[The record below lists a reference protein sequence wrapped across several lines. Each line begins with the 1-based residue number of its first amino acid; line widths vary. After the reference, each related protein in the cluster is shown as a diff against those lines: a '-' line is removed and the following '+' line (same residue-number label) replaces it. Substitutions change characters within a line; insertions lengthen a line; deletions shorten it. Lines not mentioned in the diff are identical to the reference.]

1 MNAFIHDNSRG
12 VKILPQ
18 SQSLQRPPEA
28 TWKPVKGLHPT
39 MLGRAWW
46 SLILACLLPGLG
58 WSFSLNSRVLCN
70 DSGVNVRNSAGGT
83 IVGQQSL
90 NVQGTV
96 IGGPTNASVG
106 TTSYTWYNVN
116 FDSGQDGWVASTYLS
131 AASLPRPTTSS
142 VSPSTVVGS
151 SSPRTFTVNGSNFV
165 SGSLVQVAYSSN
177 GYSFVNTITAAT
189 FVSSSRLTVPITTTT
204 EPDTW
209 RVRVRNPD
217 GQTSSGYETF
227 TVTAPQSLPGSLTL
241 SNETPVW
248 DTTNPAG
255 PAVRLNWSAS
265 TGATSY
271 EVLRNGSKIYPTS
284 GTFTGQTF
292 YNSVGLV
299 SGQSYTY
306 QIIARNAAGTTGSN
320 SISVGPM
327 PNAPPSIP
335 ATPGYLEAQVFAYRV
350 ELGWTDQST
359 NEQGFKIE
367 RRVGSAAWSQVAT
380 VGAVSGGDVFWTD
393 TTTQPKTTYS
403 YRVRAYNSL
412 GNSGYTNE
420 SGGTT
425 PAGKPGSFT
434 LNHDAAVWDATL
446 PGPKVRLTWTPAAD
460 VGGYSLYRDGS
471 LYTAGIAGTS
481 FTNQSGLNAGQTY
494 TYRIR
499 ASNSEGTTDSN
510 TVTVTMP
517 QAPPAVPTAPDLLLA
532 SVASGGIQLSWAD
545 RSSNEQGF
553 KIERRPATAAGW
565 VALVTLGANVTSYLD
580 TQTEYSTT
588 YVYRVRAYN
597 SVGPSTYSAE
607 ATATS
612 NPPGA
617 PGSFTLRH
625 DAPYWDSR
633 APAGPAVM
641 LRWDVAA
648 GATSYAVYRDGSKIH
663 PKSGE
668 PAYTGR
674 TYLNNLQLT
683 PGGTHTFYIVAQNAG
698 GTTQSNALAIVMPA
712 APSGTPQIDTLTP
725 TTVAGVPLPDRVTL
739 NLQGS
744 GFQAG
749 VKAYVSYSGAANQL
763 LDAAHVQRL
772 DAENV
777 TVRVATSVDAD
788 TWSIYLKN
796 PDNKT
801 SNIKTFQVTAP
812 AGTVSLHQISP
823 PVVSPSAQARVFTLT
838 GSGFGATDRVK
849 LTTTAGSIYVSA
861 PDVQFIGHQTLK
873 FSRSFTQSPQA
884 VTVRVVKANAA
895 ESDPVTL
902 TVNQTLM
909 PNLRVDPA
917 SIQVAQAS
925 VPVGGALDVSYTV
938 QNIGTGPA
946 PVTTTR
952 FRLSTD
958 RRLTSTDPG
967 FENMNWSIDAIP
979 AQQSLTP
986 PSVRLFVPQTL
997 PPGQYYVGLFVDAY
1011 GEARQSDETDDGA
1024 VDLQAIT
1031 VTATAAPQA
1040 PRFIEHPKSQN
1051 VLTERSF
1058 SLVAQ
1063 ASGAIRY
1070 VWYFNGKP
1078 MQKPW
1083 TETDGKNKQTLFI
1096 FSPTRGNAGEYW
1108 VDAIGQNGVVTTSNK
1123 AVIQFISSTIP
1134 DSSIERGA
1142 FKLSSLNNAPI
1153 SPDLPTVILTHG
1165 WQQPLI
1171 AGPYDENSS
1180 ADFRS
1185 LAAKIQS
1192 TLPESA
1198 PANILLFAW
1207 RGAYSAE
1214 PGVAAAYVDYAGISL
1229 AKELQIFLGINYSG
1243 KMHFIGHSLGCF
1255 VSAVAIQK
1263 MSEWGLFPQ
1272 MPTTEGSRQVQL
1284 TLLDPAFN
1292 LPVRI
1297 PFTAEKFSVPYVQ
1310 WTDCIFQE
1318 TLKND
1323 RLIAVV
1329 ENYYATIGTGAG
1341 GPITNTGPSFKGTLL
1356 SKQDLGSAENAHSA
1370 VWNTWYR
1377 GTIGNGSYEL
1387 EKGGFNNSIL
1397 LQDHRSQMG
1406 WNWLHDRYPWTADV
1420 SCIHEPSDLQ
1430 TMKVGIIDAADV
1442 VGDLTQDG
1450 LNLVVDKFSGAM
1462 QEGQDQLHGILTKT
1476 KDLIALP
1483 FQQQAQQRQFAAKS
1497 MDSAATTSVA
1507 PEGLRLKSVLTI
1519 PAQAERIRI
1528 LAKRTDTAT
1537 DGVLAVLFAGVP
1549 LQVLGTDYFSAT
1561 EFRELTLPIRHLRNR
1576 TGELEL
1582 VLKRE
1587 SGEEISL
1594 RIGSIEIDNQSDV
1607 VAASSSLVLTKP
1619 TKTLRTLSTRVM
1631 CQGQWKSKVSLQ
1643 SLTLRVNQGAA
1654 IPLVVNANGA
1664 WQFEAD
1670 GLLPGNNQLRFD
1682 ATTIHGQTLSA
1693 SRDVWRV
1700 VTTDFQLAV
1709 LGEGQVKGVKLG
1721 SNTLEV
1727 GQELKLTTLPK
1738 AGHVFERWSGAHN
1751 GTSRSL
1757 NIRVGTGMTL
1767 AAHFI
1772 PSPFAGREGTYT
1784 AAITADDPALTGWLQ
1799 IKLTTQG
1806 SFTGTWFIGSTSMPI
1821 TGVMDSRGRITL
1833 WHATTA
1839 TELRLQL
1846 DFSAEVPAI
1855 RANLIRG
1862 AESVANAQAQRPAY
1876 DGKQRLAP
1884 QAGSYTLALEP
1895 SSVLS
1900 QRLGYGYATVTIS
1913 NAGIVKLAAR
1923 LPDQTSVT
1931 LSPPLDSTGT
1941 WPVYA
1946 QLYSKKGWLSGA
1958 VKHGDGVTTP
1968 DLAGHLSWVKP
1979 TTTGN
1984 YLPVAWSA
1992 TLSVIG
1998 SRFEKPA
2005 SGVMLIPALAAT
2017 GDNLSLTW
2025 PQGNPGFPVLR
2036 AGRLDTNHRFTSAA
2050 LGTSLTLNATNGLFS
2065 GAVLHPITSQRLLHA
2080 GVILQKQRLGFG
2092 NLRLS
2097 ESTAP
2102 LLLQA
2107 YQGAGQ
2113 QIPVQVQVMPA
2124 NAASV
2129 TGQGNYTVGD
2139 AVSLQVTPAT
2149 GYSFM
2154 SWLENTSEVGTQPA
2168 LHFVASGP
2176 RNLTAQLFSMP
2187 TSSFTDEFN
2196 RTDAAEVGND
2206 WNASTVKVGQGW
2218 TGEGAVNGS
2227 LQIVNQR
2234 AQNSQSSGTAAMYR
2248 PFDHTGGLRVS
2259 ATFNHING
2267 GGGLQKRF
2275 LHCLG
2280 IRSNGEIGHG
2290 LAVMFYRG
2298 DQNYNNSTVALYDG
2312 ETLISQQPTSFQ
2324 FEEWI
2329 RAEVSF
2335 APDGAVQVNVA
2346 NASGTAGQQTLHFP
2360 ARAVSA
2366 NGGNVIFV
2374 INSSS
2379 GSVKGWVD
2387 DVEIVKLP

>member
-1 MNAFIHDNSRG
+1 MNAFTHDNSRG

-18 SQSLQRPPEA
+18 PQSLQRSPEA
-28 TWKPVKGLHPT
+28 AWKPVKGLYPT

-46 SLILACLLPGLG
+46 CLMLTCLLPGLG

-142 VSPSTVVGS
+142 VSPSSVVGS
-151 SSPRTFTVNGSNFV
+151 STPRTFTVNGSNFV

-177 GYSFVNTITAAT
+177 GYSFVNTNTAAT

-241 SNETPVW
+241 SNEPPVW
-248 DTTNPAG
+248 DTTSPAG

-271 EVLRNGSKIYPTS
+271 EVFRNGSKIYPTS

-292 YNSVGLV
+292 YNSAGLV

-327 PNAPPSIP
+327 PNAPPSLP

-434 LNHDAAVWDATL
+434 LNHDAAVWDTTL
-446 PGPKVRLTWTPAAD
+446 PGPKVRLTWTPASDA
-460 VGGYSLYRDGS
+460 GGYSLYRDGS

-481 FTNQSGLNAGQTY
+481 FINQSGLNAGQTY

-510 TVTVTMP
+510 TITVTMP
-517 QAPPAVPTAPDLLLA
+517 QAPPTVPTAPDLLLA
-532 SVASGGIQLSWAD
+532 SVVSGGIQLSWAD

-565 VALVTLGANVTSYLD
+565 VALATLGANVTSYLD
-580 TQTEYSTT
+580 SQTEYSTA

-617 PGSFTLRH
+617 PGTFTLRH

-648 GATSYAVYRDGSKIH
+648 GAASYAVYRDGSKIH

-674 TYLNNLQLT
+674 TYQNNLQLA

-698 GTTQSNALAIVMPA
+698 GSTQSNAVTIVMPA
-712 APSGTPQIDTLTP
+712 APSGTPQIDKLTP

-763 LDAAHVQRL
+763 LDASHVQRL

-801 SNIKTFQVTAP
+801 SNTKTFQVTAP
-812 AGTVSLHQISP
+812 TGTVSLYQISP
-823 PVVSPSAQARVFTLT
+823 PVISPSAQARVFTLT

-849 LTTTAGSIYVSA
+849 LTTTAGSVYVSA

-873 FSRSFTQSPQA
+873 FSRSFTQSPQT

-967 FENMNWSIDAIP
+967 FENLDWSIDAIP

-986 PSVRLFVPQTL
+986 PSVRLFIPQTL
-997 PPGQYYVGLFVDAY
+997 PPGQYYVGLFVDAF

-1024 VDLQAIT
+1024 LDLQAIT
-1031 VTATAAPQA
+1031 VTATAAPEA
-1040 PRFIEHPKSQN
+1040 PRFTLHPKSQN
-1051 VLTERSF
+1051 PTAGSGF
-1058 SLVAQ
+1058 SLEAQ
-1063 ASGAIRY
+1063 ASGALRY
-1070 VWYFNGKP
+1070 VWYFNGQP
-1078 MQKPW
+1078 IQDPLRSPV
-1083 TETDGKNKQTLFI
+1083 GKKEILHINF
-1096 FSPTRGNAGEYW
+1096 PTAGNAGEYW
-1108 VDAIGQNGVVTTSNK
+1108 VEAIGVNGLTALSNK
-1123 AVIQFISSTIP
+1123 AVIRFISSTPP
-1134 DSSIERGA
+1134 DADLRKGR
-1142 FKLSSLNNAPI
+1142 FKLNSLDNAHI
-1153 SPDLPTVILTHG
+1153 RPDWPTVVLTHG
-1165 WQQPLI
+1165 WQI
-1171 AGPYDENSS
+1171 NFTWDNYDERSTPE
-1180 ADFRS
+1180 FRS
-1185 LAAKIQS
+1185 LAAKIRS
-1192 TLPESA
+1192 NLPESK

-1207 RGAYSAE
+1207 QGAHRAT
-1214 PGVAAAYVDYAGISL
+1214 PGEAADSVIYAGTAL
-1229 AKELQIFLGINYSG
+1229 AKELENYFGNQYNSE
-1243 KMHFIGHSLGCF
+1243 MHFIGHSLGCF

-1263 MSEWGLFPQ
+1263 ISDWNIFPN
-1272 MPTTEGSRQVQL
+1272 MPTAEGQRKVHL
-1284 TLLDPAFN
+1284 TVLDPAFN
-1292 LPVRI
+1292 SPVSV
-1297 PFTAEKFSVPYVQ
+1297 PFTADKFAAPGVGWS
-1310 WTDCIFQE
+1310 DCLFQE

-1329 ENYYATIGTGAG
+1329 ENYYANVGWGAG
-1341 GPITNTGPSFKGTLL
+1341 GPISNAGPRFRGTLL
-1356 SKQDLGSAENAHSA
+1356 TKDELGTNENAHSA

-1387 EKGGFNNSIL
+1387 DKGGFNNSIL
-1397 LQDHRSQMG
+1397 LQDHRSQIG
-1406 WNWLHDRYPWTADV
+1406 WNWLYDRYPWSAER

-1442 VGDLTQDG
+1442 VGDLTKDG
-1450 LNLVVDKFSGAM
+1450 LNLVVDKLSGAV

-1476 KDLIALP
+1476 KDLITLP
-1483 FQQQAQQRQFAAKS
+1483 FQQQVQQRQFAAKS
-1497 MDSAATTSVA
+1497 MDSAATTSAA
-1507 PEGLRLKSVLTI
+1507 PEGLSLKSVLTI

-1549 LQVLGTDYFSAT
+1549 LQVLGTDYFSDT

-1587 SGEEISL
+1587 NGEEISL
-1594 RIGSIEIDNQSDV
+1594 RIGIIEIENQSDV
-1607 VAASSSLVLTKP
+1607 VAASSSLVVTKP
-1619 TKTLRTLSTRVM
+1619 AKNLRTLSSRTL
-1631 CQGQWKSKVSLQ
+1631 CQGQWKGKVPLQ
-1643 SLTLRVNQGAA
+1643 ALTLRVNQGAA
-1654 IPLVVNANGA
+1654 IPLTVEADGT
-1664 WQFEAD
+1664 WRFEAD
-1670 GLLPGNNQLRFD
+1670 GLLSGNNQLSFD

-1693 SRDVWRV
+1693 SREVWRIV
-1700 VTTDFQLAV
+1700 PANFQLAV
-1709 LGEGQVKGVKLG
+1709 QGEGQVKGVKIG
-1721 SNTLEV
+1721 TSTLEV
-1727 GQELKLTTLPK
+1727 GQELKLSTTPK
-1738 AGHVFERWSGAHN
+1738 VGHIFERWSGAHS
-1751 GTSRSL
+1751 GTSRALNLRVAAGMSL
-1757 NIRVGTGMTL
+1757 T
-1767 AAHFI
+1767 AHFI
-1772 PSPFAGREGTYT
+1772 PSPFVGREGSYA
-1784 AAITADDPALTGWLQ
+1784 AAITADDPAHTGWLQ
-1799 IKLTTQG
+1799 IKLTSQG
-1806 SFTGTWFIGSTSMPI
+1806 SFTGTWFIGSTAVPVK
-1821 TGVMDSRGRITL
+1821 GLLDSQGRITL
-1833 WHATTA
+1833 WHSATA

-1846 DFSAEVPAI
+1846 DLQAAMPTLSAQI
-1855 RANLIRG
+1855 SHG
-1862 AESVANAQAQRPAY
+1862 AEIIASAQAQRPAY
-1876 DGKQRLAP
+1876 DGKQRIAP
-1884 QAGSYTLALEP
+1884 QSGNYTLALEP
-1895 SSVLS
+1895 VISAALP
-1900 QRLGYGYATVTIS
+1900 QGYGYGTVSIS
-1913 NAGIVKLAAR
+1913 KAGAVRLTAR
-1923 LPDQTSVT
+1923 LPDKTAIT
-1931 LSPPLDSTGT
+1931 MSPMLDAAGT
-1941 WPVYA
+1941 WPVHAALYA
-1946 QLYSKKGWLSGA
+1946 KKGWLSGS
-1958 VKHGDGVTTP
+1958 VLHGDGTNTP
-1968 DLAGHLSWVKP
+1968 EISGTLAWVKP
-1979 TTTGN
+1979 ATVGS
-1984 YLPVAWSA
+1984 YLPAAWST
-1992 TLSVIG
+1992 TLTLIG

-2005 SGVMLIPALAAT
+2005 AGQRLIGELNNS
-2017 GDNLSLTW
+2017 GDNLSLSW
-2025 PQGNPGFPVLR
+2025 QPDAEAQPQFIVGH
-2036 AGRLDTNHRFTSAA
+2036 LDAAHRFKAGAPGST
-2050 LGTSLTLNATNGLFS
+2050 LTLNATSGLFTGTTLQPETQQKLS
-2065 GAVLHPITSQRLLHA
+2065 LA
-2080 GVILQKQRLGFG
+2080 GVLLQRQRLGLG
-2092 NLRLS
+2092 QVQQVETTSALRLQPF
-2097 ESTAP
+2097 EST
-2102 LLLQA
+2102 
-2107 YQGAGQ
+2107 GGQ
-2113 QIPVQVQVMPA
+2113 VAVQVQVLPA
-2124 NAASV
+2124 GSATV
-2129 TGQGNYTVGD
+2129 TGAGNYSVGQ
-2139 AVSLQVTPAT
+2139 AVQLVATPAE

-2154 SWLENTSEVGTQPA
+2154 NWLENQAEVGTQA
-2168 LHFVASGP
+2168 QLNFVVSAS
-2176 RNLTAQLFSMP
+2176 RTLTAQMSASPVNSLSDTFARADA
-2187 TSSFTDEFN
+2187 SS
-2196 RTDAAEVGND
+2196 VGNG
-2206 WNASTVKVGQGW
+2206 WLNVTAKVGLGW
-2218 TGEGAVNGS
+2218 NLDGNINGTFS
-2227 LQIVNQR
+2227 LVSGR
-2234 AQNSQSSGTAAMYR
+2234 AQNSQTTGMAAIHR
-2248 PFDHTGGLRVS
+2248 TFDHSRGLRIK
-2259 ATFNHING
+2259 ATFSHVNG

-2280 IRSNGEIGHG
+2280 VLSDGQVGNG
-2290 LAVMFYRG
+2290 LALQFYRA
-2298 DQNYNNSTVALYDG
+2298 DQNYNNSTVILLDG
-2312 ETLISQQPTSFQ
+2312 DTIVSQQSTSFQ
-2324 FEEWI
+2324 FGEWI
-2329 RAEVSF
+2329 RADATF
-2335 APDGAVQVNVA
+2335 RLDGSVQVHVA
-2346 NASGTAGQQTLHFP
+2346 NADGSSGEQTLNFP
-2360 ARAVSA
+2360 ARTVNAVGS
-2366 NGGNVIFV
+2366 NVIFV
-2374 INSSS
+2374 LT
-2379 GSVKGWVD
+2379 GSAGSLKAWVD
-2387 DVEIVKLP
+2387 DLEVLQLP